1 MDVCID
7 TPRHYIATSIFD
19 VLIVCLVFF
28 FFFLDLQ
35 STYSASMISVPA
47 SSSSVNEFARDW
59 IFPSLTPIQHLL
71 YFVSDHRAVYGITRG
86 PVPDIAGSHNCR
98 INHNQIKFRRHVLDR
113 LVSITVHSIKLREC
127 VELE

>member
-7 TPRHYIATSIFD
+7 TPRHYIGTSAFD
-19 VLIVCLVFF
+19 VLLVR

-35 STYSASMISVPA
+35 STYSASMISVA
-47 SSSSVNEFARDW
+47 ANSSSVNEFARDW

-113 LVSITVHSIKLREC
+113 LVITVHSIKLREC